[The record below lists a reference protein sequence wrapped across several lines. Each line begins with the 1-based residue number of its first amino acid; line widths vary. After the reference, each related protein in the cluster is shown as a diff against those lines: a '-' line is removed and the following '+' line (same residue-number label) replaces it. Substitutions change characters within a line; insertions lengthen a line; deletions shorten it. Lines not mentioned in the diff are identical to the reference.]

1 MMDALRILFQNLTR
15 SKVRLFLIF
24 LLLYYKLFILLH
36 GGAAGYSLTTKDRRS
51 KAIDE
56 EMAMNTN
63 KEQQFHYCADLSGRS
78 YFLEVKEDR
87 KTDKQ
92 KQTQE
97 HNLLLQTAHLHQNMV
112 DC

>member
-1 MMDALRILFQNLTR
+1 
-15 SKVRLFLIF
+15 
-24 LLLYYKLFILLH
+24 
-36 GGAAGYSLTTKDRRS
+36 
-51 KAIDE
+51 
-56 EMAMNTN
+56 MNTN
-63 KEQQFHYCADLSGRS
+63 KGQQFHHCTDLSGRS

>member
-1 MMDALRILFQNLTR
+1 MMDALRILFEISHDRR
-15 SKVRLFLIF
+15 SDFSLFF
-24 LLLYYKLFILLH
+24 YNYKLFILLH

-56 EMAMNTN
+56 EIAMNTN

>member
-1 MMDALRILFQNLTR
+1 MMDALRILFEISHDRR
-15 SKVRLFLIF
+15 SDFSLFF
-24 LLLYYKLFILLH
+24 FNYKLFILLH

-56 EMAMNTN
+56 EIAMNTN
-63 KEQQFHYCADLSGRS
+63 KEQQFHHCADLSGRS

>member
-1 MMDALRILFQNLTR
+1 MMDALRILFEISHDRR
-15 SKVRLFLIF
+15 SDFSLFF
-24 LLLYYKLFILLH
+24 SNYKLFILLH

-56 EMAMNTN
+56 EIAMNTN

-78 YFLEVKEDR
+78 YFLEVKGDR

>member
-1 MMDALRILFQNLTR
+1 MMDALRILFEISHDRR
-15 SKVRLFLIF
+15 SDFSLFF
-24 LLLYYKLFILLH
+24 NNYKLFILLH

-56 EMAMNTN
+56 EIAMNTN

-97 HNLLLQTAHLHQNMV
+97 HNLLLHTAHLHKNIA

>member
-1 MMDALRILFQNLTR
+1 MMDALRILFEISHDRR
-15 SKVRLFLIF
+15 SDFSLFF
-24 LLLYYKLFILLH
+24 YNYKLFILLH

-56 EMAMNTN
+56 EIAMNTN
-63 KEQQFHYCADLSGRS
+63 KEQQFHHCTDLSGRS

>member
-1 MMDALRILFQNLTR
+1 MMDALRILFEISHDRR
-15 SKVRLFLIF
+15 SDFSLFF
-24 LLLYYKLFILLH
+24 YNYKLFILLH

-56 EMAMNTN
+56 EIAMNTN

-97 HNLLLQTAHLHQNMV
+97 HNLLLHTAHLHKNIA